1 MILCSSGLYISYQLS
16 LYSIRQQQKE
26 IILHSEIFKGSV
38 FEFSFSR
45 DYIHDKDI
53 DLVFVEDDEIMF
65 NGKMYD
71 IVSQQKSAD
80 SIFIKCIPDK
90 IEDEIREEVNN
101 QINNTKGTATQ
112 KNFSAF
118 KFNPGPFTIRSETE
132 NLLFI
137 SKNKSAS
144 FLFLK
149 NDTPVA
155 QYINVASPP
164 PWKNV

>member
-1 MILCSSGLYISYQLS
+1 MILCSSGFYISCQLS
-16 LYSIRQQQKE
+16 LYGIRQQQKE

-45 DYIHDKDI
+45 NYIQDKNI
-53 DLVFVEDDEIMF
+53 DLVFVEDDEVMF

-71 IVSQQKSAD
+71 IVSQHKSAD
-80 SIFIKCIPDK
+80 SIFIKCISDK
-90 IEDEIREEVNN
+90 VEDEIREEVNN
-101 QINNTKGTATQ
+101 QINNTEGTTTQ

-118 KFNPGPFTIRSETE
+118 KFNPGPFTIRSEID
-132 NLLFI
+132 NPLFI

-144 FLFLK
+144 FLFSK
-149 NDTPVA
+149 NDNPVA